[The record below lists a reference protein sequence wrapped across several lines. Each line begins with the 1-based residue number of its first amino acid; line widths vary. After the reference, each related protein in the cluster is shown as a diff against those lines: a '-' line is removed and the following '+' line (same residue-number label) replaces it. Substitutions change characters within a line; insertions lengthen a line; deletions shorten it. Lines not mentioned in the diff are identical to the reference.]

1 MVRAKNWKT
10 FFAKETETV
19 NLVVHAQST
28 YPRTAAAPFSLK
40 MSLPEHY
47 AILYIIISKEI

>member
-1 MVRAKNWKT
+1 MVGAKNWKS

-19 NLVVHAQST
+19 NLVIHVQST
-28 YPRTAAAPFSLK
+28 HPRTAAAPFSLK
-40 MSLPEHY
+40 MSLPEHD